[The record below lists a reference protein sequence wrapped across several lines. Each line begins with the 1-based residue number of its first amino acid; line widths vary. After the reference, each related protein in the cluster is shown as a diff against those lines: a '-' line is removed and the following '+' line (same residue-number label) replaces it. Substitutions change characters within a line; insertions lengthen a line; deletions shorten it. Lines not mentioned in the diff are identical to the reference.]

1 MIPQE
6 KMTVT
11 EMILMSYLVD
21 ISAWLKGQK
30 RINQEMVHLTK
41 GDFLEIL
48 KTDFES
54 LWTYEKVD
62 YLSELSIAIGTL
74 EEVSEAQFQ
83 ELKINILS
91 WEPTIE

>member
-91 WEPTIE
+91 WESTIE

>member
-30 RINQEMVHLTK
+30 RINQEMIHLTK
-41 GDFLEIL
+41 GDLLEIL

-54 LWTYEKVD
+54 MWTDETVD

-83 ELKINILS
+83 ELKVSILS
-91 WEPTIE
+91 WEPTKE

>member
-54 LWTYEKVD
+54 LWTDETVD

-83 ELKINILS
+83 ELKLNILS